1 MNKASCSLL
10 RGIQLVS
17 KNELSLN
24 LHTNPGI
31 IGWDLGF
38 HVQFINGDP
47 DGITYI
53 PVFES
58 PHVNV
63 LNRHES
69 TRAYARWTTLL
80 RLVNGLRLVLDNDM
94 IVAATTLYFDNGF
107 NIRGESY
114 SEDLDIIL
122 EELSYPFD
130 EGVLSMLKKRDKN
143 SEPDRYK
150 DYLQLI
156 IDEPIVRE
164 VIILL
169 TLAEE
174 QIIYLLI
181 NTYKIFENI
190 LSDLGLGTSKLN
202 TNKKGLPEDLFNS
215 LKELNEFTQYINSRD
230 GSGILCRHGAT
241 KKPAPAKIPTREEIR
256 TALTSTIDEWL
267 IYKCTMTFGRTY
279 RKRTTSQT
287 KKTR

>member
-1 MNKASCSLL
+1 MNK
-10 RGIQLVS
+10 
-17 KNELSLN
+17 NEWSLN

-38 HVQFINGDP
+38 HVQFVNGDP
-47 DGITYI
+47 EGITYI
-53 PVFES
+53 PVLES

-63 LNRHES
+63 LKRHES
-69 TRAYARWTTLL
+69 TRAYARLTTLL
-80 RLVNGLRLVLDNDM
+80 RLVNGLRMLRDNDR
-94 IVAATTLYFDNGF
+94 IVAETTLYYDNGF
-107 NIRGESY
+107 NIRGERY

-130 EGVLSMLKKRDKN
+130 EDVLSRLEKRDKN

-174 QIIYLLI
+174 QVIYLLI
-181 NTYKIFENI
+181 NAYKIFENI
-190 LSDLGLGTSKLN
+190 NTDLGLKTSNYKNENNLPN
-202 TNKKGLPEDLFNS
+202 GLFDS
-215 LKELNEFTQYINSRD
+215 LLQIKNYTQYMNSRD
-230 GSGILCRHGAT
+230 GSGYLCRHGAT
-241 KKPAPAKIPTREEIR
+241 KIPAPAKIPTREEIR
-256 TALTSTIDEWL
+256 TALISAIDEWL
-267 IYKCTMTFGRTY
+267 NYKCTMTFGRTY
-279 RKRTTSQT
+279 RKSMSTPNTFDDF
-287 KKTR
+287 K